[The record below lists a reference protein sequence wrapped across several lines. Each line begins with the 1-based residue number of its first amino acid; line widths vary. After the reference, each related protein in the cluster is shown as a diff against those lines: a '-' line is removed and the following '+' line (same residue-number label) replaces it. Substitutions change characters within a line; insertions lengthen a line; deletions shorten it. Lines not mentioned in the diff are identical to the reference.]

1 MFLTRWDASAKR
13 DLRLEN
19 LLVCTVF
26 LLSCSDILVLLIASG
41 ILVVTK
47 GMFHRESYRKKLFLA
62 VYLTR
67 VFDFLKFKGK
77 SLLPILTLQ
86 RGGKKKTPNDQLN
99 ARQRLHCTQSLA

>member
-1 MFLTRWDASAKR
+1 MLFLTHWDTSAKR
-13 DLRLEN
+13 GLCLEN

-26 LLSCSDILVLLIASG
+26 LLRCSNIFVLLIASG

-62 VYLTR
+62 VYLIR

-86 RGGKKKTPNDQLN
+86 KGGKKQPVEDTPQ
-99 ARQRLHCTQSLA
+99 ASLPT